1 MGRQVATCATPV
13 VPPVMVLEKILFR
26 TSQLELVD
34 VLEIVKADVS
44 TPVFGVPGRRPNRL
58 TEL

>member
-1 MGRQVATCATPV
+1 MATCATEV

-34 VLEIVKADVS
+34 VLEMEKADDS
-44 TPVFGVPGRRPNRL
+44 TPEFGVPGRRPNRL

>member
-1 MGRQVATCATPV
+1 M
-13 VPPVMVLEKILFR
+13 PPVIVLEKILLR

>member
-1 MGRQVATCATPV
+1 MQVATCATEV

-26 TSQLELVD
+26 TSQLELVV
-34 VLEIVKADVS
+34 VLVIEKADVS
-44 TPVFGVPGRRPNRL
+44 TPEFGVPGRGPNRL

>member
-1 MGRQVATCATPV
+1 MATCATEV

-26 TSQLELVD
+26 TSQLELVL